1 VGEIYRKSRL
11 KQKGEEKGMGRNKE
25 EQARME
31 GMAQA
36 LRTAKEKGIEGLEEE
51 IRMRGITG
59 LPCAV
64 PKKALDECIVN
75 IKENTID
82 TVLIMATYVLHWKYG
97 WGKIRLERFIKE
109 FNFQAECLAGDYC
122 SWDDLREELRSEC
135 GTELGIRKNDRNVKI
150 N

>member
-1 VGEIYRKSRL
+1 
-11 KQKGEEKGMGRNKE
+11 MGRNKE

-75 IKENTID
+75 IK
-82 TVLIMATYVLHWKYG
+82 HS
-97 WGKIRLERFIKE
+97 
-109 FNFQAECLAGDYC
+109 GDM
-122 SWDDLREELRSEC
+122 SR
-135 GTELGIRKNDRNVKI
+135 TF
-150 N
+150 

>member
-1 VGEIYRKSRL
+1 
-11 KQKGEEKGMGRNKE
+11 MGRNRE

-36 LRTAKEKGIEGLEEE
+36 LRIAEEKGIEGLRSE

-75 IKENTID
+75 IKENTVD
-82 TVLIMATYVLHWKYG
+82 TVLIMAAYVLHWKFG
-97 WGKIRLERFIKE
+97 WGKIRLDRFIRE
-109 FNFQAECLAGDYC
+109 FNFQAECLTEDYC
-122 SWDDLREELRSEC
+122 SWDDLRQEMRSAC
-135 GTELGIRKNDRNVKI
+135 GRELGIRKNDRNVRAR
-150 N
+150 